1 MQDQRVGKQIHQ
13 RGRKF
18 TGRCGWVHGERHGNL
33 DGATRTKLGV
43 EGATKQRCKLKVKKV
58 LTNYLMEGKSAQ
70 RTRAT
75 LQEILRG
82 RGVDEGGV

>member
-1 MQDQRVGKQIHQ
+1 M
-13 RGRKF
+13 
-18 TGRCGWVHGERHGNL
+18 